1 MQHGQITVCFV
12 EWRSGTGKL
21 TIKDIELDRE
31 AAESNYNAGEEH
43 VEFRLIPHEGIYA
56 LLEIPEQATLL
67 SVYQWVCRLIIAHD
81 IPG

>member
-21 TIKDIELDRE
+21 TIKDIKFDRE
-31 AAESNYNAGEEH
+31 ATESNDNAGEEH
-43 VEFRLIPHEGIYA
+43 VEFRFISHEGINA
-56 LLEIPEQATLL
+56 RLQIPEQATLL

>member
-1 MQHGQITVCFV
+1 MQHCQITMCFV
-12 EWRSGTGKL
+12 ERRGRAGKL

-31 AAESNYNAGEEH
+31 AAESNDNAGEEH
-43 VEFRLIPHEGIYA
+43 VEFRFISHEGINA
-56 LLEIPEQATLL
+56 RLQIPEQATLL